1 MHSGLGDA
9 YVYDFHVVP
18 YRLSLPFFDG
28 NLWTTSTISFFF
40 FYSHPVSFYDDNSED
55 DYIHV
60 LLPLSAEIS
69 RCFGMVVLMTV
80 MICLHYSIYILL

>member
-1 MHSGLGDA
+1 MPMFMIFMLFLT
-9 YVYDFHVVP
+9 DFLFRSLMAICGRLRP
-18 YRLSLPFFDG
+18 YL
-28 NLWTTSTISFFF
+28 FF

-69 RCFGMVVLMTV
+69 RCFGMVLLMTV
-80 MICLHYSIYILL
+80 IICLHYSIYILL